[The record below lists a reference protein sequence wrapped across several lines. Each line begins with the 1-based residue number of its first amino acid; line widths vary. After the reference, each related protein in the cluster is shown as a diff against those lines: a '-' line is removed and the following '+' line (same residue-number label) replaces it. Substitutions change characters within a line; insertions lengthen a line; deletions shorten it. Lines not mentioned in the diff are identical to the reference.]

1 MMDDLASIVESA
13 HPPLAKPNDPG
24 HHSEAEDNTLQQG
37 EDADGVHAFHKS
49 SPKIP
54 D

>member
-1 MMDDLASIVESA
+1 MDDLASIVQSA

-24 HHSEAEDNTLQQG
+24 HHSQAEHNTLEQG
-37 EDADGVHAFHKS
+37 EDAHGVHAFHKS